1 MWYAPFANAGSPES
15 DLADLCARVV
25 AAELKIEP
33 PLIEFFREHRF
44 GSIEGPDGCR
54 MLGESPYGG
63 DKIRILSGL
72 SPALLC
78 RVTRHELF
86 HCKQWRSDE
95 WHNRSR
101 EIKER
106 SARVFEL
113 DWYIPEQ
120 WDYGTCE
127 AWLLRSVVDSFNA
140 RVKATM
146 QPSSRLMDPRIE
158 IR

>member
-1 MWYAPFANAGSPES
+1 MWYAPLSNPDSREA

-33 PLIEFFREHRF
+33 PSIEFFAEHRF
-44 GSIEGPDGCR
+44 GSIQGPDGGR

-78 RVTRHELF
+78 RVVRHELF
-86 HCKQWRSDE
+86 HCAQWKSDE
-95 WHNRSR
+95 WRFRSR
-101 EIKER
+101 EIKE
-106 SARVFEL
+106 SAARVFEL
-113 DWYIPEQ
+113 DWFVPQ
-120 WDYGTCE
+120 GWDYQSVE
-127 AWLLRSVVDSFNA
+127 EWLLRSVVDSFNA